1 MPEILKL
8 QHLKPIASGRT
19 RLVYPHPDDAHLVV
33 KVFHAVGIARYLRRN
48 ATVAGFAPG
57 QGHVGLFLR
66 ELREQLAIYS
76 RNEPDTHFLETIV
89 GIARTDLGPGLLAG
103 AVRGRGG
110 GYAPTLRTIVAEG
123 GFSPRMRRD
132 LERFFEQIIQSD
144 VVVGGL
150 TFNNLLYAYDDR
162 HGDHFVLVDGL
173 GERTAI
179 PFNSMSGTLNRNSKR
194 RRIKRFYAR
203 TLRRTG
209 ASLKE
214 DGASRGDLASPLAGA
229 GETDRT

>member
-19 RLVYPHPDDAHLVV
+19 RLVYPHPEDAHLVV
-33 KVFHAVGIARYLRRN
+33 KVFHPVGIARYLRRN
-48 ATVAGFAPG
+48 ATVPGFGPG
-57 QGHVGLFLR
+57 QEHVGLFLR

-76 RNEPDTHFLETIV
+76 RNEPDPHFLETIV
-89 GIARTDLGPGLLAG
+89 GIARTDMGPGLVAA
-103 AVRGRGG
+103 AVRGHDG

-123 GFSPRMRRD
+123 RFSAQVRRNLEGFFD
-132 LERFFEQIIQSD
+132 QIMQSD

-173 GERTAI
+173 GERTSI
-179 PFNSMSGTLNRNSKR
+179 PFNSISRILNRISKR

-209 ASLKE
+209 ASLRE
-214 DGASRGDLASPLAGA
+214 DGVSRGDLASPLAGA
-229 GETDRT
+229 GEADRS